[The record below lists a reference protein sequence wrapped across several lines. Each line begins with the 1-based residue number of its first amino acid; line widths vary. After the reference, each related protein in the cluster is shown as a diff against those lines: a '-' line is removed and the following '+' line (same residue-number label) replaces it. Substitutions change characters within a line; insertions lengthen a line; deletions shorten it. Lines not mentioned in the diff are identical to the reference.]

1 MIKLLNVTYRY
12 PDSVGVEQVSFEINS
27 GEFILLVGKPG
38 AGKTSLFRLL
48 SLELYPDSGEIRLE
62 QFNSNNIKRR
72 HLSTWRKRL
81 GVVYQD
87 TRLLTDRSV
96 LENVKLAAMCE
107 PSLQEKPK
115 KRAMRVLAKVGLSHK
130 LHHSPQTLSA
140 GEQQRAGIA
149 RAIVNEPFL
158 LLADEPVSHLD
169 SETSNEIIDT
179 LAHLNRAGT
188 AMLIAT
194 HQPERFS
201 SLNPRIITMDR
212 GKVIS
217 S

>member
-1 MIKLLNVTYRY
+1 MVKLLNVTYRY
-12 PDSVGVEQVSFEINS
+12 PSSGGVEQVSLEINS
-27 GEFILLVGKPG
+27 GEFILLVGKTG
-38 AGKTSLFRLL
+38 AGKTSLFRLI
-48 SLELYPDSGEIRLE
+48 SLELFPDSGEMSLE
-62 QFNSNNIKRR
+62 QFNSSKLKRR
-72 HLSTWRKRL
+72 HLPVWRRRL

-96 LENVKLAAMCE
+96 LDNVKLAAMCE

-149 RAIVNEPFL
+149 RAIVNKPFL

-169 SETSNEIIDT
+169 SETSSEIID
-179 LAHLNRAGT
+179 LLSQLNRAGT

-201 SLNPRIITMDR
+201 SLNPRTITMDQGR
-212 GKVIS
+212 VIS